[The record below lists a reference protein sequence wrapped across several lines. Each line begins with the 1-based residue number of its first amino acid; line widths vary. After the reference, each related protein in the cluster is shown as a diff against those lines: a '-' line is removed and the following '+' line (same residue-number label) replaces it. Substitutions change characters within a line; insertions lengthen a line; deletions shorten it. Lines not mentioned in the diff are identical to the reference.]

1 MGKLQIELGS
11 CVRASSKYSD
21 CTLCADACPVN
32 AITYHDNILSLEDA
46 CIDCGGCIGVCP
58 TEAISLNDFNT
69 LDFIFNFLKSDE
81 KLISCKKNIP
91 CLATLSVEN
100 LISLALLSE
109 EENILDIG
117 HCQSCDIKEP
127 LFELIQNNIQEAN
140 QFLTN
145 IGSDKQLSSQEIAYH
160 DSPTPQ
166 EEGNRRDFLKRFS
179 LKGAIESKVVFE
191 QELEAIDKRGTLDTS
206 TTAKMREKSLPNK
219 RKLLY
224 MALKRVK
231 DQPHFTSIPHEELS
245 FISQKSID
253 ESCDNCSFCYRIC
266 PTGALSSDTRGSKID
281 FDALACVKCRLCHD
295 VCQSDSL
302 HLEPFETA
310 SIFEPKVDELIRFN
324 LRRCEECGVY
334 FSYFNDEKLCHRC
347 NIEEEEAKRLWGI
360 Q

>member
-21 CTLCADACPVN
+21 CTLCADACPVS

-69 LDFIFNFLKSDE
+69 LDFIFDFLKSDE

-109 EENILDIG
+109 EENILDVG

-145 IGSDKQLSSQEIAYH
+145 IGSDKQLSS
-160 DSPTPQ
+160 
-166 EEGNRRDFLKRFS
+166 
-179 LKGAIESKVVFE
+179 
-191 QELEAIDKRGTLDTS
+191 
-206 TTAKMREKSLPNK
+206 
-219 RKLLY
+219 
-224 MALKRVK
+224 
-231 DQPHFTSIPHEELS
+231 
-245 FISQKSID
+245 
-253 ESCDNCSFCYRIC
+253 
-266 PTGALSSDTRGSKID
+266 
-281 FDALACVKCRLCHD
+281 
-295 VCQSDSL
+295 
-302 HLEPFETA
+302 
-310 SIFEPKVDELIRFN
+310 
-324 LRRCEECGVY
+324 
-334 FSYFNDEKLCHRC
+334 
-347 NIEEEEAKRLWGI
+347 
-360 Q
+360 